1 MVLKLLLEWVV
12 IRSSCTAA
20 LLRKRLPDAS
30 VSACS
35 KGACAGDRHAAGW
48 RGVAAQQPANLPSHR
63 AEFNL
68 FLSNM
73 QYRDFHEIARRVTCT
88 VTDTHDACKSSL
100 CLRCSG
106 GTAAIEHKQSSTS
119 NDAQS
124 THTWHDMLSL
134 IEAWASDGRRHGL
147 GEYIRSNFRH
157 FDMSVSRSDA
167 LQTPRGT

>member
-1 MVLKLLLEWVV
+1 MLMVAAAAGVVGASRCTVAVGLDGSHRDYREQVVEKKCKPILCFMVLKLLLEWVV

-68 FLSNM
+68 FV
-73 QYRDFHEIARRVTCT
+73 Y
-88 VTDTHDACKSSL
+88 
-100 CLRCSG
+100 
-106 GTAAIEHKQSSTS
+106 
-119 NDAQS
+119 
-124 THTWHDMLSL
+124 
-134 IEAWASDGRRHGL
+134 DG
-147 GEYIRSNFRH
+147 E
-157 FDMSVSRSDA
+157 
-167 LQTPRGT
+167 